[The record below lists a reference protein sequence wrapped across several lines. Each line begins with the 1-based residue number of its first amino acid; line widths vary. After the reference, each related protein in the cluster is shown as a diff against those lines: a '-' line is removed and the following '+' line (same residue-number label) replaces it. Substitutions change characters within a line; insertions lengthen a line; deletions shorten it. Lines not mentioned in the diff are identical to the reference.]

1 VDESKITSRGH
12 SAREFIKER
21 RNMIFKDSKNNSITF
36 RWLAHAIVAI
46 YGAACLWLY
55 YHQSIA
61 DLTVEGNIPYQSDLP
76 LHISMAVQDHWA
88 YSFTAY
94 AYQLLSWI
102 CGGSTIGIAL
112 FLAVVSVLTVYATEN
127 LICLFSGKTGAIGF
141 QGAGQKIA
149 GMDMGEQSG
158 KLPVSAEK
166 TWKTLGLA
174 LSLNLVMPA
183 YLSFVGEFRYVSY
196 QSPNVWHNST
206 YLCMK
211 LVALITIWYYFRL
224 AEHYEKGLSTKEW
237 VIFMLL
243 NVLCTGIKPS
253 FLVAFSPIM
262 GLFLLVDL
270 FQKKPFSK
278 ILLFG
283 SALLPSGLVILWQNA
298 VLFGENT
305 GNGIG
310 FHPWYSFSLHA
321 AIPKLSVVCSALFCI
336 LVIAFTCFQEWRNRQ
351 YVFVLGMTALG
362 FLEALCL
369 VENGSRSVDGNFLW
383 GYGFC
388 LFLLFT
394 LCSVKCLQMKQEKGW
409 LGVKLTCVLAYGWHV
424 WCGLYFFVRLVAGEG
439 FFMR

>member
-1 VDESKITSRGH
+1 MNREGSR
-12 SAREFIKER
+12 
-21 RNMIFKDSKNNSITF
+21 DNSITF
-36 RWLAHAIVAI
+36 RWFAHAIVAI

-76 LHISMAVQDHWA
+76 LHISMVVEDHWL
-88 YSFTAY
+88 YSFTAF
-94 AYQLLSWI
+94 AYQLLHWI
-102 CGGSTIGIAL
+102 CGGSTVGIAL
-112 FLAVVSVLTVYATEN
+112 FLTVVSVLTVYATEN
-127 LICLFSGKTGAIGF
+127 LVCLFSSKQA
-141 QGAGQKIA
+141 
-149 GMDMGEQSG
+149 
-158 KLPVSAEK
+158 PK

-183 YLSFVGEFRYVSY
+183 YLFFVGEFRYVSY

-211 LVALITIWYYFRL
+211 LVALITIWYYFKL
-224 AEHYEKGLSTKEW
+224 ADHYEKGLSVKEW

-262 GLFLLVDL
+262 GIYLLIDL
-270 FQKKPFSK
+270 FRKVPFSK
-278 ILLFG
+278 ILIFG

-310 FHPWYSFSLHA
+310 FQPWYSFSLHA
-321 AIPKLSVVCSALFCI
+321 AIPKLAVICSALFCI
-336 LVIAFTCFQEWRNRQ
+336 LVVAATLFWDWKERQ
-351 YVFVLGMTALG
+351 YQFILAMTALG

-369 VENGSRSVDGNFLW
+369 VENGSRAVDGNFLW

-388 LFLLFT
+388 LFLLFV
-394 LCSVKCLQMKQEKGW
+394 LCSVKCMQMKQAKGW
-409 LGVKLTCVLAYGWHV
+409 LLVKMACVCVYGWHL

>member
-1 VDESKITSRGH
+1 MNLGDG
-12 SAREFIKER
+12 
-21 RNMIFKDSKNNSITF
+21 KNNSITF
-36 RWLAHAIVAI
+36 RWIAHAIVAV

-61 DLTVEGNIPYQSDLP
+61 DLTLEGNIPYQSDLP

-94 AYQLLSWI
+94 AYQILSWI
-102 CGGSTIGIAL
+102 CGGSTVGIAL
-112 FLAVVSVLTVYATEN
+112 FLAVVSVLTIYATEN
-127 LICLFSGKTGAIGF
+127 LICLFSEHGKSTRLAGDTSYAMEMSSL
-141 QGAGQKIA
+141 QGT
-149 GMDMGEQSG
+149 
-158 KLPVSAEK
+158 K

-174 LSLNLVMPA
+174 LSHNLVMPA
-183 YLSFVGEFRYVSY
+183 YLSFVGEFRYASY

-211 LVALITIWYYFRL
+211 LVALITIWYYFKL
-224 AEHYEKGLSTKEW
+224 AEHYEKGLSVKEW

-262 GLFLLVDL
+262 GMFLLIDL
-270 FQKKPFSK
+270 FRKVPLLK
-278 ILLFG
+278 ILIFG

-298 VLFGENT
+298 VLFGEDT

-310 FHPWYSFSLHA
+310 FQPWYSFSLRA
-321 AIPKLSVVCSALFCI
+321 SIPKLAVVCSALFCI
-336 LVIAFTCFQEWRNRQ
+336 LVVAFTCFQEWKNRQ
-351 YVFVLGMTALG
+351 YVFVLCMAALG

-369 VENGSRSVDGNFLW
+369 VENGSRAVDGNFLW

-409 LGVKLTCVLAYGWHV
+409 LAIKLACVLAYGWHV
-424 WCGLYFFVRLVAGEG
+424 WCGLYFFARLVAGEG

>member
-1 VDESKITSRGH
+1 MNREGSR
-12 SAREFIKER
+12 
-21 RNMIFKDSKNNSITF
+21 NNSITF

-61 DLTVEGNIPYQSDLP
+61 DLTVEGSIPYQSDLP
-76 LHISMAVQDHWA
+76 LHISMVLQDHWY

-94 AYQLLSWI
+94 AYQILSWI
-102 CGGSTIGIAL
+102 CGGSTVGIAF
-112 FLAVVSVLTVYATEN
+112 FLAVVSTLTVYATEN
-127 LICLFSGKTGAIGF
+127 LVCLFSGKGKSSGRIGETSPF
-141 QGAGQKIA
+141 SEMAPAQ
-149 GMDMGEQSG
+149 E
-158 KLPVSAEK
+158 PK

-211 LVALITIWYYFRL
+211 LVAVITIWYYFKL
-224 AEHYEKGLSTKEW
+224 ANHYEKGLSVKEW
-237 VIFMLL
+237 VTFMLL

-262 GLFLLVDL
+262 GIFLLVDL
-270 FQKKPFSK
+270 FRKVPFVK
-278 ILLFG
+278 ILIFG

-298 VLFGENT
+298 VLFGEDT

-310 FHPWYSFSLHA
+310 FQPWYSFSLHA
-321 AIPKLSVVCSALFCI
+321 AIPKLAVLCSALFCI
-336 LVIAFTCFQEWRNRQ
+336 LVVAATILQDWKERQ
-351 YVFVLGMTALG
+351 YQFILGMTVLG

-388 LFLLFT
+388 LFLLFA
-394 LCSVKCLQMKQEKGW
+394 LCSVKCMQMKQTKGW
-409 LGVKLTCVLAYGWHV
+409 LLVKVACVCVYGWHL
-424 WCGLYFFVRLVAGEG
+424 WCGFYFFVRLVAGEG